1 MFSKWVFASAIFG
14 CVSTLAAAAAASPVT
29 EGRTPVLLELFTSEG
44 CSSCPSADRLLEVFD
59 RTQPVNGAD
68 LIVLSEHVD
77 YWNGLGWKDP
87 FSSQEFTERQNDYA
101 RRLRVD
107 SVYTPQLVIDG
118 RSQLVGSDGAGAKA
132 AIEKAIQR
140 RKVPVMLSDAKRDGN
155 QIKFH
160 VEVPELPSAGKAGD
174 EVFVAIAEN
183 QMSSRVV
190 RGENGGR
197 TLNHVA
203 VVRTLTSIGTVAKG
217 GGFSKALDLPVQAG
231 FGANGLRVVVF
242 VRDRAS
248 GEVVGV
254 TQQKI

>member
-118 RSQLVGSDGAGAKA
+118 RSQLVGSDGVGAKA
-132 AIEKAIQR
+132 AIEKSIR
-140 RKVPVMLSDAKRDGN
+140 RQKAPVLLSDVKREGN
-155 QIKFH
+155 RITLH
-160 VEVPELPSAGKAGD
+160 VEAGQTGA

-203 VVRTLTSIGTVAKG
+203 VVRSLTSIGTVAKG

>member
-118 RSQLVGSDGAGAKA
+118 RSQLVGSDGVGAKA
-132 AIEKAIQR
+132 AIEKSIR
-140 RKVPVMLSDAKRDGN
+140 RQKAPVLLSDVKREGN
-155 QIKFH
+155 RITLH
-160 VEVPELPSAGKAGD
+160 VEAGQTGA

-183 QMSSRVV
+183 QMSSRVA